1 MPAAACCCLLLLLT
15 ADAEAVAGADA
26 DAAAAFTFKQQRANA
41 QEALNITAPC
51 LELICL
57 QVHCMREVNLGE
69 GGSRD
74 GSGKPCGIALYCAH
88 AARLPAGLL
97 ACLIVSCA
105 SLARSMAAPCDRVAS
120 LA

>member
-1 MPAAACCCLLLLLT
+1 MPAAACCCLPLLLT
-15 ADAEAVAGADA
+15 ADAEAVADA
-26 DAAAAFTFKQQRANA
+26 GAAAAFTFKQQRANA
-41 QEALNITAPC
+41 QAALNITAPC
-51 LELICL
+51 LGLICL

-88 AARLPAGLL
+88 AARLPACLL